1 LTPIIAGSV
10 GGGLALMLIFG
21 LIAFLVG
28 RARRQPTLAADDLV
42 PIPSASARSEVIYS
56 YSSSN
61 LSSAVAA
68 HANVPEYTTGNL

>member
-42 PIPSASARSEVIYS
+42 PIPSASARSEAI

-68 HANVPEYTTGNL
+68 HANVPEYATGNL